1 VRKEHGEDVHVVAL
15 YLYSDETQVA
25 KFGNANAYPL
35 HVTVANFTNK
45 CRGKKGN
52 GRILLAYL
60 PVCHPL
66 KGTRTSS
73 YVKKRLLDVRQEALS
88 LVLQPLIEV
97 MPRNSLFKPS
107 NSHVIPCN

>member
-1 VRKEHGEDVHVVAL
+1 MRREHGEDVHVVAL

-25 KFGNANAYPL
+25 QFGNANAYPL
-35 HVTVANFTNK
+35 HVSVGNFTNE

-66 KGTRTSS
+66 KGSHKVS
-73 YVKKRLLDVRQEALS
+73 YVKQRLLDVRQQALS
-88 LVLQPLIEV
+88 TVLQPLIKV
-97 MPRNSLFKPS
+97 
-107 NSHVIPCN
+107 H